1 MVILGIGFS
10 SAAKPAEVVE
20 LARHVSAGHQI
31 DGIATIASKRGS
43 AVIAALEAVF
53 KVPVFFYEA
62 NALETVTERLKN
74 PSFQLFKRIG
84 CHGVAEAA
92 ALMAAGEQAVL
103 IVEKTSLNNVTAAI
117 GATIGATG

>member
-20 LARHVSAGHQI
+20 LAYHVSADHQI

-74 PSFQLFKRIG
+74 PSDQLFKRIG
-84 CHGVAEAA
+84 CHGVAEPA
-92 ALMAAGEQAVL
+92 ALMAAGKKAVL
-103 IVEKTSLNNVTAAI
+103 IVEKVSFAK
-117 GATIGATG
+117 ATFALAQTR

>member
-1 MVILGIGFS
+1 MAVLGIGFS

-20 LARHVSAGHQI
+20 LVRNVTAGHQI

-43 AVIAALEAVF
+43 AVIAALAAAF

-62 NALETVTERLKN
+62 SELETMAARLKN
-74 PSFQLFKRIG
+74 PSDQLFKRIG

-92 ALMAAGEQAVL
+92 ALLAAGKHAVL
-103 IVEKTSLNNVTAAI
+103 IVEKVSFAN
-117 GATIGATG
+117 ATFALAQTG